1 METNGQAPRGA
12 RLEPITEAA
21 AEESPPRPLHQL
33 SEVGFQK
40 TVVSAGMEL
49 FHCWLAG
56 MTTAQLLP
64 QLPTFPAGLSCSQ
77 PRHDTSRTQMMAS
90 SLGATGHGAVVAW
103 IHCGLVTMCDG

>member
-12 RLEPITEAA
+12 RLEPITVAA

-56 MTTAQLLP
+56 LTAVQLLP
-64 QLPTFPAGLSCSQ
+64 QWPTFPAGLSSSQ
-77 PRHDTSRTQMMAS
+77 PGHDTSGAQRMAS
-90 SLGATGHGAVVAW
+90 SLGATGHGAVDPLW
-103 IHCGLVTMCDG
+103 LG